1 MTEKPFISVV
11 LPFKRGIKYLQEAV
25 NSLIQ
30 QDCTDWELI
39 VLADNTSNEDGSID
53 WLHSL
58 QLNNLRI
65 EQSQDQLDINQNWGR
80 ISSLEKKEFLTI
92 LGYDDILYPNYLS
105 EVKDLIRKN
114 PDASLYQTHFDFIN
128 GSGNKSGICPAM
140 KSQYS
145 LPEFARGLLDTSIFV
160 MATGYVMK
168 SKDYDE
174 VGGIPVQYP
183 NLLYADYELWLSLVK
198 KSYLAVSEK
207 TCFAF
212 RIHQSTTKVS
222 SERKLLKGFENLIN
236 YFELIGNEKDMKE
249 LYLKEGSYFLQ
260 YHCNDMVYRLIRKHH
275 QFREG
280 LTVKEI
286 LLNFNT
292 FAAQLGVHPEEL
304 LSNRSIRIGSLIDRN
319 FITRNIYLLFK
330 KVVAKPVL
338 KPSFN
343 K

>member
-11 LPFKRGIKYLQEAV
+11 LPFKRGITYLKEAV
-25 NSLIQ
+25 GSLIQ
-30 QDCTDWELI
+30 QDSPDWELI

-53 WLHSL
+53 WLQSL
-58 QLNNLRI
+58 QLPNLRI
-65 EQSQDQLDINQNWGR
+65 EQSQDQLDINQNWSR
-80 ISSLEKKEFLTI
+80 ITSLEKKEFLTI
-92 LGYDDILYPNYLS
+92 LGYDDILYSNYLS
-105 EVKDLIRKN
+105 EVKELIRKN

-128 GSGNKSGICPAM
+128 SSGNNAGKSPPM

-145 LPEFARGLLDTSIFV
+145 LPEFARGLLDASIFV

-174 VGGIPVQYP
+174 SGGIPVQYP

-198 KSYLAVSEK
+198 KSYLAVSGR

-222 SERKLLKGFENLIN
+222 SERKLLKGFEHLIN
-236 YFELIGNEKDMKE
+236 YFENIGKEKEMKE
-249 LYLKEGSYFLQ
+249 LYIKEGSYFLQ
-260 YHCNDMVYRLIRKHH
+260 YHCNDMIYRLIRKKH

-286 LLNFNT
+286 LTNFNT
-292 FAAQLGVHPEEL
+292 FAAQIGVNPLEL
-304 LSNRSIRIGSLIDRN
+304 FNNRSIRIGDLVDRN
-319 FITRNIYLLFK
+319 FITRNFYLLFK